1 MIWVV
6 TNEKYSP
13 EMPKIA
19 AKLPILRRIRNLSSG
34 EKRIVEFHSGNKAP
48 KRVHLTIPWFS
59 GLGSVGKPPV
69 TATQL
74 CRPGIACIRQRR
86 GAMNSLGT
94 DYLLYSLLDS
104 VVDSYFPA
112 MDRLNERLDLI
123 EEEIMRGRRTGQM
136 ESIHQLR
143 GDLLNVRR
151 AIRPQA
157 APSIGA
163 NRRSSMKSTATFS

>member
-1 MIWVV
+1 
-6 TNEKYSP
+6 
-13 EMPKIA
+13 
-19 AKLPILRRIRNLSSG
+19 
-34 EKRIVEFHSGNKAP
+34 
-48 KRVHLTIPWFS
+48 
-59 GLGSVGKPPV
+59 
-69 TATQL
+69 
-74 CRPGIACIRQRR
+74 
-86 GAMNSLGT
+86 LGT

-123 EEEIMRGRRTGQM
+123 EEEIMRGCRTGQM
-136 ESIHQLR
+136 ESIRQLR

-163 NRRSSMKSTATFS
+163 KRRSSMKSTASFS